1 MWCFTLEDNNIG
13 HSDTHEEFYH
23 MYFPR
28 YTAHVDALTG
38 EIYLVNAETEKGYK
52 KKATRRTAMTR
63 SIGMCLL
70 HKSESLQLWV
80 SPICSFTP

>member
-1 MWCFTLEDNNIG
+1 MEDFRPMWCFTLEDNNIG

-38 EIYLVNAETEKGYK
+38 EIYLVNAETEKGCK
-52 KKATRRTAMTR
+52 KD
-63 SIGMCLL
+63 
-70 HKSESLQLWV
+70 SEDS
-80 SPICSFTP
+80 